1 MTDKPL
7 SETSEYILRDLKS
20 TVDKI
25 RTRKSRIA
33 VLQSEITYLETL
45 SYALREKLR
54 GARFEERKN
63 LGKIL
68 PTK

>member
-7 SETSEYILRDLKS
+7 TETSEYILRDLRS

-54 GARFEERKN
+54 SARFEERKN